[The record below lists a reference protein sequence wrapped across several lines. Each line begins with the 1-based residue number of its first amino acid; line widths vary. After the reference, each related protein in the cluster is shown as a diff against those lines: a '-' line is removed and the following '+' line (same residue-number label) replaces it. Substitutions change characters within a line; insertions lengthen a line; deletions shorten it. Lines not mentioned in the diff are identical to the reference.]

1 MRGKEGEKRERRRMG
16 GWGWKGKEDMY
27 DSNQCECR
35 KCEKK
40 SLAQRK

>member
-1 MRGKEGEKRERRRMG
+1 MG

-40 SLAQRK
+40 ALHRESKPVLSTLGTQPSS